1 MLRQGRA
8 VTVVMSASSFAY
20 KIKGRAYTLAD
31 VMYKRYTPKPGDI
44 RMKLRKGGGHVD
56 FVYEWK
62 DNKGILIGGNV
73 SDPVS

>member
-1 MLRQGRA
+1 
-8 VTVVMSASSFAY
+8 
-20 KIKGRAYTLAD
+20 
-31 VMYKRYTPKPGDI
+31 MYKRYTPKPGDI

-73 SDPVS
+73 SDQVKGRPVTLQSLIADRTTYFVDIEGYYGY